1 VADLVKFF
9 NDGYYNTSLG
19 MTLGVYPVLVF
30 VISLVLQLILK
41 KKVVILLICF
51 FAWFIATLFIFEA
64 SFLKWCFIYTFISLL
79 GTLVGDLELAKIKE
93 ITNRKI

>member
-1 VADLVKFF
+1 MVDLIKFF
-9 NDGYYNTSLG
+9 NDGYYKTPLG

-41 KKVVILLICF
+41 KKAVILLICF
-51 FAWFIATLFIFEA
+51 FGWLIATLFIFEA